1 MVKSLKEK
9 KMSIIDKTGHR
20 IETLGEAKST
30 THKATAMANSSRD
43 ETTEVVSN
51 REMTDVRTNGN
62 VESKASITGSLTI
75 RIRMDQIRTGI
86 TTNMSQTR
94 QMRGL

>member
-1 MVKSLKEK
+1 MDRT
-9 KMSIIDKTGHR
+9 MSIIDTTGHR
-20 IETLGEAKST
+20 NEILGEAKTT
-30 THKATAMANSSRD
+30 THKATATANSSRN
-43 ETTEVVSN
+43 EKIEVVSN

-94 QMRGL
+94 QMSGL